1 MDTDEAIPS
10 NTSTTISD
18 KIATSPNRATAVDP
32 TTRTQITPADQARAR
47 GNQQA
52 DLAQNKKK
60 NFSPSSLVPGHRL
73 QQQMS
78 SASVNAA
85 CAPLA
90 LAPAAGEAAGA
101 PADVGFIAS
110 APRAAEPSGRH
121 RAGEKEPAPNRAPR
135 GARIILDRPGPLPPV
150 TAAATRVTITGSGA
164 RAPASERVVFATSRK
179 SERGAKAGA
188 DDARCSC
195 AVWKTVGD
203 ETAMKRSPGAKACR
217 RRRHRRCWTTRAR
230 ENKRR
235 SALKTMLA
243 VVPPLLL
250 AALLWQML
258 AVEAVFTPRTRAE
271 LQGDGGAE
279 KGVFGCVG
287 KCGAS
292 LAGAGAAS
300 SYCSIGSW
308 TSGTGICA
316 NANSGVPSDQGTGT
330 YGVIGSW
337 DVSGVRDMAY
347 SELRLS
353 KNINCAAAAGCPLLC
368 PGLTSPPLPILP
380 RNLSPEVTPP
390 TFYFFSLLFV
400 VVSFGHIRLLH
411 KVYLNIPSILISPS
425 LPILVLFFFS

>member
-1 MDTDEAIPS
+1 
-10 NTSTTISD
+10 
-18 KIATSPNRATAVDP
+18 
-32 TTRTQITPADQARAR
+32 
-47 GNQQA
+47 
-52 DLAQNKKK
+52 
-60 NFSPSSLVPGHRL
+60 
-73 QQQMS
+73 
-78 SASVNAA
+78 
-85 CAPLA
+85 
-90 LAPAAGEAAGA
+90 
-101 PADVGFIAS
+101 
-110 APRAAEPSGRH
+110 
-121 RAGEKEPAPNRAPR
+121 
-135 GARIILDRPGPLPPV
+135 
-150 TAAATRVTITGSGA
+150 
-164 RAPASERVVFATSRK
+164 VFATSRK

-188 DDARCSC
+188 DDGRCSC

-203 ETAMKRSPGAKACR
+203 ETAMKRSPGATACR

-292 LAGAGAAS
+292 LQSAGTGS
-300 SYCSIGSW
+300 SYCTSGSGSW
-308 TSGTGICA
+308 RTGTGICA

-337 DVSGVRDMAY
+337 DVSGVRSMAR
-347 SELRLS
+347 SECAFRRILIVMRRQGVPSFARVRL
-353 KNINCAAAAGCPLLC
+353 P
-368 PGLTSPPLPILP
+368 PPLPILP
-380 RNLSPEVTPP
+380 WNVSPEVTPP

-411 KVYLNIPSILISPS
+411 KVYLNIPSIRISPS